1 MAVDKPNRMAEEPL
15 EGGAQETLES
25 LRAERDELAERLQRV
40 AADYQNL
47 RRRGLSEAEE
57 RLRRSMQPLLGKML
71 IVLDYLDL
79 ALSSPAATPEARNLA
94 LGVRLT
100 RDQFVQAL
108 EQEDVRPI
116 PASERFDPALHEAT
130 VTVPRDDLA
139 PGTIVEVV
147 RAGYTWRGEVLRH
160 AQVKVSVDPDEAEAF
175 GAYGAEA
182 SD

>member
-1 MAVDKPNRMAEEPL
+1 MGAEQPGRMAEEPL
-15 EGGAQETLES
+15 ESGAQETLES
-25 LRAERDELAERLQRV
+25 LRAERDELAERLQRA

-47 RRRGLSEAEE
+47 RRRGLAEAEE
-57 RLRRSMQPLLGKML
+57 RLRRAMEPLLRKML

-79 ALSSPAATPEARNLA
+79 ALTSPATTPEARNLA

-116 PASERFDPALHEAT
+116 PASERFDPSLHDAT
-130 VTVPRDDLA
+130 GTVPREDLT

-147 RAGYTWRGEVLRH
+147 RPGYTWRGEVLRH
-160 AQVKVSVDPDEAEAF
+160 AQVLVCVDPLEAKAQATDEPSAA
-175 GAYGAEA
+175 
-182 SD
+182 D